1 MSLCVFLPQINQHDG
16 EIPMQTI
23 SDSDHQASPA
33 SIVNPEITPIPELP
47 ETPQIIPP
55 VTQPYTGYTSDFDIT
70 PLNIDEQ
77 NRELPDNPDIKK
89 YQEHLW
95 HNRLLLLAGNAQ
107 YKKQLA
113 RQIARHLQAQ
123 VFNVGIYEIHSIHPS
138 TQKITDELKN
148 YDRGGIFIFQGIQPH
163 ELGFCYEQLMALT
176 SNLYFFIFTTEVP
189 QAQWYLPEQL
199 KTNWFDTPETQ
210 PSVHLANLFSSW
222 FAQELTDKER
232 LLVMGILLLYGLSK
246 PQMFAVMDR
255 FVADAKLPNKAGM
268 GYFDYQDV
276 NTLAPY
282 FQNTSNY
289 IEISNDQLLPIG
301 LTYCWQHKY
310 RHLATLLD
318 VSVNIITESFAKHV
332 QNRVLFG
339 TAKKRE
345 QIRNTLTRFLG
356 FALSQ
361 DTALAEEHLAYLIQQ
376 NHTDSYVAAG
386 KAVAYYYA
394 TQTDTA
400 EKLINAWLDEKKD
413 AALKKLLMA
422 NSQLT
427 DKDQLSQDALE
438 KIRTL
443 VAFSLMFI
451 THQYPTNQL
460 SAPLKERVVNITQVG
475 VKSNTL
481 KTYLGDMVLKA
492 ICSQHFEL
500 LEPHLEDF
508 VCKQNLTDAMPD
520 ILNAAMSNHP
530 KAVWAVLHRWIDL
543 IDTNH
548 SELKKEQ
555 IENQKK
561 LITVALKTIGKA
573 YKANT
578 EYAVQ
583 LLDKV
588 LSSEKKPEIRQEA
601 LYVCMNLVGQ
611 GIKVIDHRI
620 ESLIAAINLEERE
633 KFVQFMTNEYLKQR
647 KKLNNGD
654 IKQTILDEQYNV
666 WLDDDK
672 QRVRPTL
679 EVEKTLAEWIG
690 QANTAQAAQLAYL
703 AESSFVNTFEKT
715 EQSLIKEYKNKKKEE
730 AKKKAEE
737 PEEKPPAMP
746 KTSLSWYSRYISI
759 PLAAQ
764 AYAGNISAILPA
776 ALEQSEEEQQGMV
789 KRMSKDG
796 RLELALALERTLL
809 VEKFKPEFFLI
820 TFIVMVFMVVLIFF

>member
-23 SDSDHQASPA
+23 SDSDHQANPA
-33 SIVNPEITPIPELP
+33 STVNPETTPIP
-47 ETPQIIPP
+47 ETPQILPP
-55 VTQPYTGYTSDFDIT
+55 VTLPYTGYTCDFDIT

-77 NRELPDNPDIKK
+77 NKEPPNTSDIKK

-95 HNRLLLLAGNAQ
+95 HNRLLLLAGNAHC
-107 YKKQLA
+107 KKHLA
-113 RQIARHLQAQ
+113 RQIALHLQAQ
-123 VFNVGIYEIHSIHPS
+123 VFNVGIYEIHSIHPT

-148 YDRGGIFIFQGIQPH
+148 YNRGGIFIFQGIQPH

-189 QAQWYLPEQL
+189 QAKWYLPEQL
-199 KTNWFDTPETQ
+199 KANWFDTSETQ
-210 PSVHLANLFSSW
+210 QPIHLANLFTTW
-222 FAQELTDKER
+222 LEQELADKER
-232 LLVMGILLLYGLSK
+232 LLAMGIMLLYGLSK
-246 PQMFAVMDR
+246 PQMFAVLDR
-255 FVADAKLPNKAGM
+255 FVADAKIPNKAGIS
-268 GYFDYQDV
+268 YFDYQDV
-276 NTLAPY
+276 NALTPY
-282 FQNTSNY
+282 FQNNNNH

-310 RHLATLLD
+310 RYLATLLD
-318 VSVNIITESFAKHV
+318 VSINIIIESFAKPT
-332 QNRVLFG
+332 QNRLLFG
-339 TAKKRE
+339 TAKKSE

-356 FALSQ
+356 FALGQ

-376 NHTDSYVAAG
+376 NHTDSYITAG
-386 KAVAYYYA
+386 KTAAYYYA
-394 TQTDTA
+394 IQPDKA
-400 EKLINAWLDEKKD
+400 EQLISVWLDEKKD
-413 AALKKLLMA
+413 AALKKLLMTY
-422 NSQLT
+422 SQLT
-427 DKDQLSQDALE
+427 DKDQISQEALE
-438 KIRTL
+438 KIRIF

-451 THQYPTNQL
+451 THQYAANQL
-460 SAPLKERVVNITQVG
+460 PSPLKERVISMTQVG

-481 KTYLGDMVLKA
+481 KTYLGDVILKS

-500 LEPHLEDF
+500 LEPYLEDF
-508 VCKQNLTDAMPD
+508 VCKQNLTEAMPD
-520 ILNAAMSNHP
+520 IINAAMGNHP

-543 IDTNH
+543 IDTNQG
-548 SELKKEQ
+548 ELKKEQ
-555 IENQKK
+555 IDNQKK
-561 LITVALKTIGKA
+561 LLTVALKTIGKA
-573 YKANT
+573 YKSNT

-679 EVEKTLAEWIG
+679 EVEKTLAEWIE

-737 PEEKPPAMP
+737 PEEKPFAMP
-746 KTSLSWYSRYISI
+746 TTSLSWYSRYISI

-820 TFIVMVFMVVLIFF
+820 TFIIVVFVVVLIFF